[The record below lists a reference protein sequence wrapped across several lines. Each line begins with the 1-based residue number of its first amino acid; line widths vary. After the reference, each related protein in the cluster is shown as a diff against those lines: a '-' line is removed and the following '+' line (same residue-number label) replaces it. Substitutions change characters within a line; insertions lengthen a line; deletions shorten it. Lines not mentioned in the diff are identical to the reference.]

1 MEEGKACLTV
11 LSCSKLFC
19 NFSYLLNLVEAQDV
33 KLHIEMKLADHWC
46 VSSNIS
52 LKLATF
58 IERMRVVVQ
67 IVAQLESES
76 MLFLQSYIV

>member
-11 LSCSKLFC
+11 LSCSKLFR